1 MIRRKQT
8 AWFALLLFS
17 FAAGDNLGATPSS
30 RDILRVK
37 TAPNTRQRSSKLGA
51 IDDSLAITPAK
62 DLALRDDG
70 QHKADALAHFVQGI
84 DYEENGELEKA
95 LEEYRQVLN
104 VDPGQVE
111 LALRVAA
118 LLVRDDEYPDAIDVL
133 KDAVKARP
141 SAAEPYLQLA
151 FIYAKYLRK
160 IDQAIEFANKAI
172 ALNPQ
177 SIDGYQRLFEI
188 HIASGDE
195 KRALEALDR
204 AAKLQSANP
213 SFWIKLGRLYSSVFL
228 KPDAQ
233 PSPEQTARL
242 NSVYRTAATKGQ
254 DDNAILKEAGDYF
267 AATQQIKEALPL
279 YLRVLE
285 LKPDDANVRE
295 KLAAAFVLTNQRSR
309 AVETLE
315 AIIKEHPEKY
325 QPYELLAQ
333 LHDDEGRSL
342 MRANQADA
350 AEAEFKK
357 AAANYEQ
364 SLLINPNHAVTYLRL
379 AELLL
384 APLKQSDRAVALLKD
399 ARRRYPD
406 APEFAY
412 YLAIALREAKNA
424 KESVVTFEEAL
435 NEAQNTNPDI
445 LTARFYVDYG
455 AAAEQTGLYEKAADL
470 FRKAIAMDPANA
482 AEPYNYLGYMWAEQ
496 NSHLDEAEDAVK
508 RALQLDPGNGAY
520 LDSMA
525 WVQYRQGKFD
535 QALENLK
542 RAVQN
547 LTREDA
553 VVFEHLGD
561 VYLKLNRTPQAIE
574 AWQKAHALD
583 PSNKDLAAKIDG
595 HKTRVSKTQAAGVKP

>member
-1 MIRRKQT
+1 MMRRKQT
-8 AWFALLLFS
+8 AWFALLLFA
-17 FAAGDNLGATPSS
+17 FAAGDKLGATPSS
-30 RDILRVK
+30 RDISRVK

-141 SAAEPYLQLA
+141 NAAEPYLQLA

-160 IDQAIEFANKAI
+160 TDQAVEFANKAI

-177 SIDGYQRLFEI
+177 SIDGYQRLFEVR
-188 HIASGDE
+188 IASGDE

-204 AAKLQSANP
+204 ASKLQNADAP
-213 SFWIKLGRLYSSVFL
+213 FWIKLGRLYSSVFL
-228 KPDAQ
+228 KPDAH

-242 NSVYRTAATKGQ
+242 NSIYRTAATKGQ

-342 MRANQADA
+342 VRANQADA

-424 KESVVTFEEAL
+424 KESAVTFEEAL

-455 AAAEQTGLYEKAADL
+455 AAAEQAGLYEKAADL
-470 FRKAIAMDPANA
+470 FRKAIAMDPTNA